1 MIMISVDDDF
11 FEDLLALLVDIYTTY
26 GRKSLV
32 KLLREH
38 NDVRNNLFAYFV
50 SKEVINEKHL

>member
-1 MIMISVDDDF
+1 MISVDDDF